1 MTNLLHEHGFLNR
14 TVLNGIPR
22 FSDVLLLPL
31 LQLLVQE
38 LVPVLELLV
47 LELELLA
54 VLLERLDLLLG
65 EEQLRAELRALLLN
79 QTLDV
84 LLKVAVRV
92 LALDH
97 AVQPDDLGAQLVVV
111 LLQLLVLRAQ
121 HLFLRFYQ
129 LQLVLVL
136 LHAALQA
143 LDLLL
148 KLALEALVVFIIST

>member
-1 MTNLLHEHGFLNR
+1 MLELDLEVGGERELL
-14 TVLNGIPR
+14 
-22 FSDVLLLPL
+22 DVLLLPL
-31 LQLLVQE
+31 LQLLVEE

-47 LELELLA
+47 LELELLT

-148 KLALEALVVFIIST
+148 KLALEALVVFIISTNIQ

>member
-1 MTNLLHEHGFLNR
+1 MLELDLEVGGERELL
-14 TVLNGIPR
+14 
-22 FSDVLLLPL
+22 DVLLLPL

-47 LELELLA
+47 FELELLA

-92 LALDH
+92 LALYH

>member
-1 MTNLLHEHGFLNR
+1 MLELDLEVGGERELL
-14 TVLNGIPR
+14 
-22 FSDVLLLPL
+22 DVLLLPL
-31 LQLLVQE
+31 LQLLVEE

-47 LELELLA
+47 LELELLT